1 MVTWGQSGSGRPLP
15 RVPPR
20 RGSGSPTQRN
30 ALRWTSRTVPFM
42 STNSCSRPRRHAI
55 VVGRS
60 LVRLAGAMLAAALPA
75 GAVAATIADQARNV
89 AKPAAGTWKLKPV
102 STPSELASASF
113 TLKGS
118 TVEKLHGTMN
128 AISACAGGK
137 FAVSGQFTIKEVT
150 FVGDVTQWTV
160 GVGRNTSGGLAARP
174 VTLEIDGH
182 RQVDATLSIAFP
194 GSGQKGAG
202 ELNWGTES
210 TPGISPCTTVYY
222 VTHG

>member
-1 MVTWGQSGSGRPLP
+1 
-15 RVPPR
+15 
-20 RGSGSPTQRN
+20 
-30 ALRWTSRTVPFM
+30 M
-42 STNSCSRPRRHAI
+42 STNRFSRSRRHSI

-60 LVRLAGAMLAAALPA
+60 LVLVRLAGAMLAAALPA
-75 GAVAATIADQARNV
+75 GAVAATVADQARNV
-89 AKPAAGTWKLKPV
+89 AKPAAGTWKLTPV
-102 STPSELASASF
+102 SKPSELASASF

-118 TVEKLHGTMN
+118 TIEKLHGTMN

-137 FAVSGQFTIKEVT
+137 FTVSGQFTIKEVM
-150 FVGDVTQWTV
+150 FVGGVTQWTV

-182 RQVDATLSIAFP
+182 KQVDATLSIAFP

-202 ELNWGTES
+202 ELNWGIES
-210 TPGISPCTTVYY
+210 TPGISPCTTEYY